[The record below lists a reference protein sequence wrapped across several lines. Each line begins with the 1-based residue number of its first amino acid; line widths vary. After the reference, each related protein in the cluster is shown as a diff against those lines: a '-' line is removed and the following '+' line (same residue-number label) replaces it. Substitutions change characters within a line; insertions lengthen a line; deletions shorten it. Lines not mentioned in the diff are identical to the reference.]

1 MRFLTRRSMS
11 ENPENRLVHT
21 RLYHCTSLEVKN
33 SYIQCFWDRGAI
45 HQLSYYWQLSQSIS
59 ESRVTPYQERM
70 LYLRCYLRRILPF
83 MDEGKFLLMGKIW
96 LMHKA
101 DKLSTVGRGEARGQ
115 RKFIMFNFFLS
126 WFKMW
131 VLLHSWLRFSRWSK
145 PKVYTLLLASIGQIC
160 FTLYTN
166 VVCGSFYTLHTMSLR
181 NMGHFF

>member
-11 ENPENRLVHT
+11 ENSENRLVHT
-21 RLYHCTSLEVKN
+21 QLYHCTSLEVKN
-33 SYIQCFWDRGAI
+33 SYIQCFWDRGAT

-101 DKLSTVGRGEARGQ
+101 DKLSTVGRGEGRENLLCLIFFYLGLKCEFYFTVDSVFPVGQ
-115 RKFIMFNFFLS
+115 NPKSTCCFWLVLVKF
-126 WFKMW
+126 
-131 VLLHSWLRFSRWSK
+131 VLLCIL
-145 PKVYTLLLASIGQIC
+145 
-160 FTLYTN
+160 
-166 VVCGSFYTLHTMSLR
+166 M
-181 NMGHFF
+181 